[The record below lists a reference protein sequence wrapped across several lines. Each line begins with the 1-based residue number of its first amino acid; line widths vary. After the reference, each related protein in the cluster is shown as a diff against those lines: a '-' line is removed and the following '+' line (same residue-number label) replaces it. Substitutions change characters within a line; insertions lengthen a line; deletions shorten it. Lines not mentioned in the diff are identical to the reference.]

1 MTETVRVISTYCT
14 VSAAAAA
21 AAAIVVEV
29 AAAAAAIV
37 AAAVCFRFHNCTNL
51 DEKRFEVYFFLEKTT
66 VLTIIGTLD
75 RYHTYFLSFVY
86 L

>member
-1 MTETVRVISTYCT
+1 MISTCCT
-14 VSAAAAA
+14 VSVAAAA
-21 AAAIVVEV
+21 AAAIAVE
-29 AAAAAAIV
+29 AAAAVAAAIV
-37 AAAVCFRFHNCTNL
+37 AAAVCFRFHNCTNS
-51 DEKRFEVYFFLEKTT
+51 DEKRFEAYFFLEKTT

>member
-1 MTETVRVISTYCT
+1 VILTYCT
-14 VSAAAAA
+14 VSVAAAAA

-29 AAAAAAIV
+29 AAAAAAAAAIV
-37 AAAVCFRFHNCTNL
+37 AAAVCFRFHNCTNS
-51 DEKRFEVYFFLEKTT
+51 DEKRFEVYFFHEKTT

>member
-1 MTETVRVISTYCT
+1 MTETVRVISTCCT
-14 VSAAAAA
+14 VSVAAA
-21 AAAIVVEV
+21 AAAIAVE
-29 AAAAAAIV
+29 AAAAVAAAIV
-37 AAAVCFRFHNCTNL
+37 AAAVCFRFHNCTNS

>member
-1 MTETVRVISTYCT
+1 MISTCCT
-14 VSAAAAA
+14 VSVAAAA
-21 AAAIVVEV
+21 AAAIAVE
-29 AAAAAAIV
+29 AAAAAVAAAIV
-37 AAAVCFRFHNCTNL
+37 AAAVCFRFHNCTNS

>member
-1 MTETVRVISTYCT
+1 MISTCCT
-14 VSAAAAA
+14 VSVAAAAA
-21 AAAIVVEV
+21 AAAIAVE
-29 AAAAAAIV
+29 AAAAAVAAAIV
-37 AAAVCFRFHNCTNL
+37 AAAVCFRFHNCTNS